1 MEINCI
7 DDNNV
12 FCDRVVPKVRSLKRI
27 SWWCLVAKNVG
38 LKMVYNFLGIDE
50 KTQRNFL
57 IFDKNIRTVYSNIHE
72 AVFKS

>member
-7 DDNNV
+7 DDNNL

-50 KTQRNFL
+50 KT
-57 IFDKNIRTVYSNIHE
+57 
-72 AVFKS
+72 